1 MTATDTAPPAAGG
14 PPPAVPETSR
24 FSVEALRESRR
35 GRAVLG
41 LLLAAAV
48 IGGVY
53 LIVSAFTGHFTNVV
67 KVNAELPQGSNAVPI
82 AAPVEYRNVTVGKV
96 GSETQAPD
104 GGVAVQFDIYPK
116 FLTIIPKDVA
126 AQVEPLS
133 IFGNQYINLVP
144 PAAAGSGAA
153 GTATG
158 DHLLAGEYVKPY
170 GGAPSSS
177 LQGTVSQ
184 LYNLLNAVHPAQ
196 LDTAL
201 TAFATALNNE
211 GSALGQTLADTHRY
225 LGQAVVPNL
234 STIQSNLDLL
244 GPVSSELQRSTP
256 DVLGTLQNTGITAQT
271 LTQQESTLHS
281 LLTTGTSS
289 IGRFGD
295 VLTGV
300 ETSLPLLL
308 NDSGPLFADITQ
320 SPTELSRTLSGLTT
334 FASAVAANEANGPFL
349 SVNANLPIADINA
362 GVNAAL
368 GYDNP
373 ASISAALGSA
383 VNPPTYTSANC
394 PQYPGETNPYCG
406 SGGSPAAVPSAT
418 TAPAVTPL
426 SSGGSSTVGAASTG
440 GNPAGGTAGG
450 ANSSGAN
457 AAGSSPGATLVSSA
471 AGNPYAAE
479 LQAVQAIAAAL
490 NGGQAPASPGLA
502 DMVLVP
508 LLSSMAGS
516 R

>member
-1 MTATDTAPPAAGG
+1 MTATPTAPPAPAG
-14 PPPAVPETSR
+14 PPPAVPETGR

-53 LIVSAFTGHFTNVV
+53 LIVAAFTGHFTNVV

-116 FLTIIPKDVA
+116 FLPIIPKGVA

-144 PAAAGSGAA
+144 PAGNPSSGP
-153 GTATG
+153 

-170 GGAPSSS
+170 AGAPSSS
-177 LQGTVSQ
+177 LQGTTTQ

-244 GPVSSELQRSTP
+244 GPVSSELQRATP
-256 DVLGTLQNTGITAQT
+256 DVLGTLQNTAVTAQT

-300 ETSLPLLL
+300 ETSLPTLL

-334 FASAVAANEANGPFL
+334 FASAVAANEANGPYL

-373 ASISAALGSA
+373 ASISAALGPA

-394 PQYPGETNPYCG
+394 PQYPGEANPYCG
-406 SGGSPAAVPSAT
+406 TGGSPAAIPSAT

-426 SSGGSSTVGAASTG
+426 PSGGSSSVAAASTG
-440 GNPAGGTAGG
+440 SAGGSASSGG
-450 ANSSGAN
+450 AGRAAASG
-457 AAGSSPGATLVSSA
+457 PTATLVSSA
-471 AGNPYAAE
+471 AADPYAAE

-490 NGGQAPASPGLA
+490 NGGQAPSSPGLA

-508 LLSSMAGS
+508 LLSSMTGS

>member
-1 MTATDTAPPAAGG
+1 MTATSTAPPAPAS
-14 PPPAVPETSR
+14 PPPAPEASR
-24 FSVEALRESRR
+24 LSIEALRESRR

-41 LLLAAAV
+41 LVLAAAV
-48 IGGVY
+48 VGVVY
-53 LIVSAFTGHFTNVV
+53 LIVAAFTGHFTDVV

-96 GSETQAPD
+96 GSETEAPD

-116 FLTIIPKDVA
+116 FLPIIPKDVA

-144 PAAAGSGAA
+144 PT
-153 GTATG
+153 GTASTG
-158 DHLLAGEYVKPY
+158 ADHLLAGEYVKPY
-170 GGAPSSS
+170 AGAPSSS

-211 GSALGQTLADTHRY
+211 GAALGQTLSDTHRY

-234 STIQSNLDLL
+234 ATIQSDLDKL
-244 GPVSSELQRSTP
+244 GPVSSELQRATP
-256 DVLGTLQNTGITAQT
+256 DVLGTLQNTAVTAQT
-271 LTQQESTLHS
+271 LTQQEATLHS

-295 VLTGV
+295 VLQGV
-300 ETSLPLLL
+300 QTSLPILL

-373 ASISAALGSA
+373 ASIEAALGSA

-406 SGGSPAAVPSAT
+406 VGGSPAATPSAT

-426 SSGGSSTVGAASTG
+426 APGGSSSVAAASSAPGAAGTG
-440 GNPAGGTAGG
+440 SAGG
-450 ANSSGAN
+450 A
-457 AAGSSPGATLVSSA
+457 AGSNPTATLVTSA
-471 AGNPYAAE
+471 ASDPYAAE

-490 NGGQAPASPGLA
+490 NGGQAPSSPGLA

-508 LLSSMAGS
+508 LLSSMTGS